1 MSVRA
6 VLPGGLIAAM
16 LTAGAIL
23 ALLIVL
29 GIRGEGPL
37 AIGLGDAGGAARL
50 EGGGSATLGQ
60 PGGGPVETAPVVL
73 PGGVAAPSAGTAPGR
88 RRGTAAPRSVTR
100 GRQGA
105 GQRRA
110 QAPSRRAPAITPTA
124 PTNTNTNANANTN
137 TTSGTTRPTATS
149 TPQPAIKVRGRG
161 ETPAPVAVKKQRVTS
176 TPAATPSPVELRP
189 VPAPKAPELERHA
202 VPAPTPAP
210 PSDGLRR
217 VPPPS
222 VTP

>member
-6 VLPGGLIAAM
+6 ILPGGLIAAM
-16 LTAGAIL
+16 LTASAIL

-50 EGGGSATLGQ
+50 DGGGSATLGE

-73 PGGVAAPSAGTAPGR
+73 PGGGVAAPSAGTAPGR
-88 RRGTAAPRSVTR
+88 RGTTARRVVTR
-100 GRQGA
+100 DGA

-110 QAPSRRAPAITPTA
+110 RTPSRRAPAVTPTA
-124 PTNTNTNANANTN
+124 PTNTNTNTN

-149 TPQPAIKVRGRG
+149 TPQPAVKVRDRG
-161 ETPAPVAVKKQRVTS
+161 ETSRPVAVKKQRVSS
-176 TPAATPSPVELRP
+176 TPAATPAPVELRP
-189 VPAPKAPELERHA
+189 VPAPTAPDLERHA
-202 VPAPTPAP
+202 TPAPTPAATA
-210 PSDGLRR
+210 DGTIER

-222 VTP
+222 